1 MKVANIYNFKILL
14 ISALLV
20 LLKYFVSYFLNYE
33 EDLFFKILRHA
44 DSDFETYALITE
56 SLSRLDLKTDWSNV
70 LISKKIIGF
79 PFLALIWHAIFF
91 NFFSYYGFIILE
103 VIFYFLIT
111 FIIFKI
117 FHLIKKNYE
126 IAFFSIILLFL
137 AIELLTFLSRV
148 NDVNFYISNFFYV
161 LLLPLNEFYGQ
172 RFPHPLVTSVYL
184 FSFIYI
190 VAKINKKN
198 KLYVETKYAYL
209 LGLSSIFLINSF
221 FFHFVKASIFL
232 LIFFIFKYKKDI
244 FRMLKINTHSIIIYS
259 FSLIVGFSILV
270 LQLYFAEP
278 DYSSRLG
285 TYKINTTD
293 KLFILQVLI
302 KKLFQFEILIIIF
315 LSFLA
320 RFNYKRLDIKG
331 NDVFTYDLLFIFFIS
346 SLLSPYIF
354 VILTS
359 TSIYLYYFWSA
370 IKFSGFL
377 FIFAMMIKIFL
388 NFKFNISIKNLSN
401 FLCIIVIIFN
411 FYNHF
416 SEQKNSN
423 LQLIDD
429 TNDIQFFLKDRK
441 YINSNKTLFSDD
453 YSIMHLWLKLRNKN
467 LIMSHGFVSSYSDEL
482 LEDIK
487 FNYFKMINISP
498 LTLKKILYENENSK
512 YGRNQ
517 FARTFGYK
525 YSVNSIRHE
534 KPIKS
539 EYSLNL
545 QNRIVNIS
553 PLIQWNHFFSNS
565 EKNRLMDKYENFKL
579 RKELMPDILILR
591 NASIN
596 ELSKDHLISLNYFE
610 IYSNKSFVIY
620 ELKI

>member
-198 KLYVETKYAYL
+198 ELYVETKYAYL
-209 LGLSSIFLINSF
+209 LGLSSIFMINSF
-221 FFHFVKASIFL
+221 FF
-232 LIFFIFKYKKDI
+232 
-244 FRMLKINTHSIIIYS
+244 
-259 FSLIVGFSILV
+259 IL
-270 LQLYFAEP
+270 
-278 DYSSRLG
+278 
-285 TYKINTTD
+285 
-293 KLFILQVLI
+293 
-302 KKLFQFEILIIIF
+302 
-315 LSFLA
+315 
-320 RFNYKRLDIKG
+320 
-331 NDVFTYDLLFIFFIS
+331 
-346 SLLSPYIF
+346 
-354 VILTS
+354 
-359 TSIYLYYFWSA
+359 
-370 IKFSGFL
+370 
-377 FIFAMMIKIFL
+377 
-388 NFKFNISIKNLSN
+388 
-401 FLCIIVIIFN
+401 
-411 FYNHF
+411 
-416 SEQKNSN
+416 
-423 LQLIDD
+423 
-429 TNDIQFFLKDRK
+429 
-441 YINSNKTLFSDD
+441 
-453 YSIMHLWLKLRNKN
+453 
-467 LIMSHGFVSSYSDEL
+467 
-482 LEDIK
+482 
-487 FNYFKMINISP
+487 
-498 LTLKKILYENENSK
+498 
-512 YGRNQ
+512 
-517 FARTFGYK
+517 
-525 YSVNSIRHE
+525 
-534 KPIKS
+534 
-539 EYSLNL
+539 
-545 QNRIVNIS
+545 
-553 PLIQWNHFFSNS
+553 
-565 EKNRLMDKYENFKL
+565 
-579 RKELMPDILILR
+579 
-591 NASIN
+591 
-596 ELSKDHLISLNYFE
+596 
-610 IYSNKSFVIY
+610 
-620 ELKI
+620 